1 MLQAFSSLEYNC
13 PSLEEVIG
21 EEFGHAENVFS
32 KTLRQSNYLSLLCH
46 SNFNFNPLTN
56 RITRERFSV
65 TRALLCSQTRQNSTT
80 REKST
85 IDLSQYPT
93 ELVRNFSI
101 IAHVDHGKF
110 TLADRLLEL
119 TGTIKKGHGQP
130 QYLDKLQV
138 LFLAGNF
145 QFFSSGVLF
154 CNVRRSGYC
163 PKKIEKLFG

>member
-138 LFLAGNF
+138 LFVAGNF
-145 QFFSSGVLF
+145 NFFIWVCFLAMLGEVGI
-154 CNVRRSGYC
+154 VQ
-163 PKKIEKLFG
+163 KK